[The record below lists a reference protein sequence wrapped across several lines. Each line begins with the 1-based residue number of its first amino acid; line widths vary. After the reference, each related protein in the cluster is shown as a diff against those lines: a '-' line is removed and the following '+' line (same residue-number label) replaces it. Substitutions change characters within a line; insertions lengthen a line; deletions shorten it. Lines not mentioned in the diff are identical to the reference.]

1 MYLQLADYFALF
13 GYFSVVI
20 GIGFWVIFYEYTK
33 HNLVTLFNL
42 IWIFSHLVKIEDQ

>member
-20 GIGFWVIFYEYTK
+20 GIGFWVI
-33 HNLVTLFNL
+33 LFNVL
-42 IWIFSHLVKIEDQ
+42 PIVLDKSFINSF